1 METLLRCTSGSE
13 MEQRLLVPSFL
24 IFTLV
29 WSLPETVA
37 ITPALPLM
45 RGGVSPPLL
54 DYLVSQV
61 MYISSQACW
70 KLYNKMVLFIT
81 MHQLLFC
88 FTEVYQFRVE
98 LDISKGLNMTIE
110 EVYTSDSI
118 INNGD
123 NELFSAHTAHT
134 EKCGHYCWS
143 CHSVLHENTEH
154 HVKVSPPSA
163 PLLCAYWH
171 LNSSHPDRTA
181 SLLVT
186 VQSVA
191 GSASIVRA
199 LSTWFS
205 RVASS
210 TTVESL
216 QIVRYGASEASCQY
230 QIPDYVHFLTCTET
244 AIYSNIIQFM
254 FTAFFSP
261 LYTSDG
267 CPEET
272 LPLLSSSLLFAGD
285 TSSTFSWPETNLGD
299 PVLHQPC
306 PNQAG
311 SINTVSRYCGG
322 SFSSGAQWSDVDFSQ
337 CSVWVSWACMKCGGI

>member
-1 METLLRCTSGSE
+1 M
-13 MEQRLLVPSFL
+13 
-24 IFTLV
+24 
-29 WSLPETVA
+29 
-37 ITPALPLM
+37 
-45 RGGVSPPLL
+45 
-54 DYLVSQV
+54 
-61 MYISSQACW
+61 
-70 KLYNKMVLFIT
+70 
-81 MHQLLFC
+81 
-88 FTEVYQFRVE
+88 
-98 LDISKGLNMTIE
+98 
-110 EVYTSDSI
+110 
-118 INNGD
+118 
-123 NELFSAHTAHT
+123 FSARTAHT
-134 EKCGHYCWS
+134 ESCGHYYWNCY
-143 CHSVLHENTEH
+143 SVLHENAEH
-154 HVKVSPPSA
+154 HVKVNPPSA

-171 LNSSHPDRTA
+171 LNFITPNRTA

-186 VQSVA
+186 LQSVA

-205 RVASS
+205 SVASS
-210 TTVESL
+210 TTVEPL

-230 QIPDYVHFLTCTET
+230 QIPDYMFTFWLVLRLPYCYY
-244 AIYSNIIQFM
+244 YSNIIQFM
-254 FTAFFSP
+254 FTAFFSL

-267 CPEET
+267 CPEQT

-311 SINTVSRYCGG
+311 SNFINTVSRYCGG